1 MAPLK
6 VYQIVVT
13 VGGYKHR
20 QNITVSLYKGGVKV
34 GACDTHPGNVPT
46 KTLICDKVVADM
58 VKLTMTDAERRWLV
72 IAEITVSGVLNATS
86 GQ

>member
-6 VYQIVVT
+6 VYQIVLT

-20 QNITVSLYKGGVKV
+20 QNITVSLYKGGLTV